1 MLVSTIIAAAARQ
14 TTALPSYSYKEFEAC
29 PPLFSSRVSSTMR
42 DIGGFTVSDVP
53 GYDALPEDPKV
64 VAGSSA
70 KSGGDPSKVTRNSY
84 AASSTT
90 EADDLSFLGET
101 RSAVKSA
108 MEVIGECLNV
118 DAVTT
123 RGDMIEHLHYYEG
136 GEEGDAVMDYHTD
149 AGYMI
154 AMTSGSF
161 DDGYEL
167 RVGEAGEEHGVFTEN
182 ELVVMAGQQST
193 DNEWKPLRHS
203 VTGDGNDRSWYGV
216 MYFAAGTV
224 DLDAVQEES
233 RNGDVITNGI
243 LHDGGD
249 CDENS
254 IMCWQ
259 ACQDV
264 SDLPCDAVDALCID
278 SSGGVVPFP
287 DSKGMVMGYTLK
299 CASMVNGKLNAT
311 SPSSSAD
318 FCSGDGTDMF
328 MDGYQFALTGN
339 SQCLNFLVPSFT
351 LNSGM
356 KFSLALVL
364 SFALGVGVEALATFR
379 RSVFRT
385 SRLKGTNSRKLL
397 TVLHGSQALLGY
409 LLMCLAMSYSVE
421 VLGSVVVGLMTGHW
435 FFNGAD
441 AFSEKSD
448 PCCADDF
455 DYESIAADDDEER
468 DSALFRRKNASNSKP
483 LMESA

>member
-1 MLVSTIIAAAARQ
+1 
-14 TTALPSYSYKEFEAC
+14 
-29 PPLFSSRVSSTMR
+29 
-42 DIGGFTVSDVP
+42 
-53 GYDALPEDPKV
+53 
-64 VAGSSA
+64 
-70 KSGGDPSKVTRNSY
+70 
-84 AASSTT
+84 
-90 EADDLSFLGET
+90 
-101 RSAVKSA
+101 
-108 MEVIGECLNV
+108 
-118 DAVTT
+118 
-123 RGDMIEHLHYYEG
+123 
-136 GEEGDAVMDYHTD
+136 MDYHTD

-193 DNEWKPLRHS
+193 DNVWKPLRHS

-287 DSKGMVMGYTLK
+287 DSKWMVMGYAKNHSPPSPNT
-299 CASMVNGKLNAT
+299 SS
-311 SPSSSAD
+311 SPSPFLSSITPD
-318 FCSGDGTDMF
+318 C
-328 MDGYQFALTGN
+328 
-339 SQCLNFLVPSFT
+339 
-351 LNSGM
+351 
-356 KFSLALVL
+356 
-364 SFALGVGVEALATFR
+364 
-379 RSVFRT
+379 
-385 SRLKGTNSRKLL
+385 
-397 TVLHGSQALLGY
+397 
-409 LLMCLAMSYSVE
+409 
-421 VLGSVVVGLMTGHW
+421 
-435 FFNGAD
+435 
-441 AFSEKSD
+441 
-448 PCCADDF
+448 
-455 DYESIAADDDEER
+455 
-468 DSALFRRKNASNSKP
+468 
-483 LMESA
+483 